1 MCFFY
6 LSFTVAK
13 IARLVEEGSPSP
25 TCIDAKMRAEKAAP
39 EVSTSSPP
47 VADKWNKRPSP

>member
-25 TCIDAKMRAEKAAP
+25 TCIDAKMRAGAAT